1 MNPILKLSRRDFV
14 KTTGLLVLGVS
25 MSGCGRGDNPVH
37 TSAGSETASS
47 WSPDVFVSIDADG
60 TVYIVSHRSE
70 MGQGIRTSLTSIV
83 ADELEA
89 DWSRVKV
96 VQAPGDPVYGDQ
108 NTDGS
113 WSVRGFMERMRIA
126 GATARQ
132 MLEQAAA
139 DRWQVDVSECR
150 AHLHQVL
157 HDDGNRA
164 LDYRELVAAAA
175 ELPVPQPDRL
185 TFKPDHEFHYI
196 GKDVPMVDMDDFIQ
210 GRAIYGTD
218 VSVPGMKYAAIAR
231 CPVALGRVKS
241 FDAQE
246 ALALKGVSRVIE
258 IKAAEPP
265 AEFQALGGIAVI
277 ADNTWAALE
286 GRRKLKIEWDVGENG
301 DYDSDDYRMQL
312 LRTVRQQGD
321 LRRNEGDALKALDTA
336 VSTLEAEYYTP
347 HLAHAPM
354 EPPAALA
361 SVTAD
366 SCEIWAPTQAPQSVI
381 PAAAGLTGLKPEQ
394 IKVNVTL
401 LGGAFGRKSK
411 CDFINEAVI
420 LSRETGAPVKV
431 VWSREDDIRHGYY
444 HAPSAQYLKAGMSET
459 GAVTGWLQRTAF
471 PPIKSTFDV
480 DAMYP
485 ADWELGQGS
494 VSMPFAIDNVRVE
507 AGAAPAK
514 IRIGW
519 LRSVCNIF
527 QAFAV
532 CSFADEIA
540 WARGRDPLE
549 NYLDLLGPDRL
560 LDFSGYGMEGADG
573 YTFDTAR
580 LRHVAELAAEK
591 AGWGR
596 ELAPGHGLG
605 FAAHYSFLSYTAAVI
620 EVSVGADGSWRVPR
634 AHVAFDCGL
643 AVNPDRVRAQLEGAV
658 VFGIGL
664 ARDGLISVTDGR
676 VVQGNFDDYPQL
688 RMDMSPD
695 TSIHLVQSDA
705 PPAGVGEP
713 GVPPIAP
720 ALANAIYAA
729 TGKRLREMPFG
740 EYVRT

>member
-1 MNPILKLSRRDFV
+1 MKSVVKLSRRDFV

-25 MSGCGRGDNPVH
+25 MSGCGRGNNPAQ
-37 TSAGSETASS
+37 TGAGSGAGP

-150 AHLHQVL
+150 ARLHQVL
-157 HDDGNRA
+157 HDTGNRA
-164 LDYRELVAAAA
+164 LDYRDLVADAAG
-175 ELPVPQPDRL
+175 LPVPEPDQL
-185 TFKPDHEFHYI
+185 TFKPAHEFHYI
-196 GKDVPMVDMDDFIQ
+196 GKDVPMVDMDDIIQ

-231 CPVALGRVKS
+231 CPVVFGRVKS
-241 FDAQE
+241 FDAKA
-246 ALALKGVSRVIE
+246 ALAVNGVRRVIE
-258 IKAAEPP
+258 IKAARPP

-286 GRRKLKIEWDVGENG
+286 GRRRLNIEWDPGDNG

-321 LRRNEGDALKALDTA
+321 LRRNEGDALEALDA
-336 VSTLEAEYYTP
+336 ADSTLEAEYYTP
-347 HLAHAPM
+347 LLAHAPM

-361 SVTAD
+361 SVSTGG
-366 SCEIWAPTQAPQSVI
+366 CEIWAPTQAPQSVI
-381 PAAAGLTGLKPEQ
+381 SAAAGLTGLKPEQ

-411 CDFINEAVI
+411 CDFINEAII

-431 VWSREDDIRHGYY
+431 LWSREDDIRHGYF
-444 HAPSAQYLKAGMSET
+444 HAPSAQYLKAGISET

-480 DAMYP
+480 DAVYP

-532 CSFADEIA
+532 CGFADEIA
-540 WARGRDPLE
+540 YARGRDPLE

-580 LRHVAELAAEK
+580 LRHVAVLATEQ

-596 ELAPGHGLG
+596 KLAPGHGLG

-620 EVSVGADGSWRVPR
+620 EVAVAADGRWRVPR

-643 AVNPDRVRAQLEGAV
+643 AVNPDRVRSQLEGAV

-664 ARDGLISVTDGR
+664 ARDGLISVADGR
-676 VVQGNFDDYPQL
+676 VVQGNFDDYPML
-688 RMDMSPD
+688 RMDMAPA
-695 TSIHLVQSDA
+695 TSIHLVQSAA

-740 EYVRT
+740 AHIRS

>member
-1 MNPILKLSRRDFV
+1 MNPVVKLSRRDFI

-25 MSGCGRGDNPVH
+25 MAGCSRGNNLAQ
-37 TSAGSETASS
+37 TGAGAGTASS

-70 MGQGIRTSLTSIV
+70 MGQGIRTSLPAIV

-89 DWSRVKV
+89 DWARVRV

-113 WSVRGFMERMRIA
+113 WSVRGFMERMRSA
-126 GATARQ
+126 GAAARQ

-139 DRWQVDVSECR
+139 DRWQVDVAECR

-157 HDDGNRA
+157 HDASGRA
-164 LDYRELVAAAA
+164 LDYRDLVAGAA
-175 ELPVPQPDRL
+175 ELPVPEPDRL
-185 TFKPDHEFHYI
+185 TFKPAREFRYI
-196 GKDVPMVDMDDFIQ
+196 GKDVPMVDTDDFIQ
-210 GRAIYGTD
+210 GRAVYGID
-218 VSVPGMKYAAIAR
+218 ASVPGMKFAAIAR
-231 CPVALGRVKS
+231 CPVVFGRVKS
-241 FDAQE
+241 FDAKE
-246 ALALKGVSRVIE
+246 TLALKGVSRVIE
-258 IKAAEPP
+258 IKAAEAP

-286 GRRKLKIEWDVGENG
+286 GRRKLKIEWDAGENG
-301 DYDSDDYRMQL
+301 DYDSDDYRMEL
-312 LRTVRQQGD
+312 LRTVRRQGD
-321 LRRNEGDALKALDTA
+321 LRRNEGDALEALDA
-336 VSTLEAEYYTP
+336 AASTLEADYYTP

-366 SCEIWAPTQAPQSVI
+366 GCEIWAPTQAPQSVI
-381 PAAAGLTGLKPEQ
+381 PYAAGLTGLEPGQ

-444 HAPSAQYLKAGMSET
+444 HAPSAQYLKAGISGT

-471 PPIKSTFDV
+471 PPIKSTFDA
-480 DAMYP
+480 DAVYP

-494 VSMPFAIDNVRVE
+494 VSMPFAIDNIRVE

-540 WARGRDPLE
+540 HARGRDPLE
-549 NYLDLLGPDRL
+549 NYLDLLGPDRV

-596 ELAPGHGLG
+596 KPASGHGLG

-620 EVSVGADGSWRVPR
+620 EVSVGADGRWRVPR

-643 AVNPDRVRAQLEGAV
+643 AVNPDRVRSQLEGAV

-664 ARDGLISVTDGR
+664 ARDGLISVTGGR

-688 RMDMSPD
+688 RMDLCPA
-695 TSIHLVQSDA
+695 TSIHLVQSSA

-720 ALANAIYAA
+720 ALANAIHAA

-740 EYVRT
+740 ARITA

>member
-1 MNPILKLSRRDFV
+1 MSA
-14 KTTGLLVLGVS
+14 S
-25 MSGCGRGDNPVH
+25 MPN
-37 TSAGSETASS
+37 
-47 WSPDVFVSIDADG
+47 G

-164 LDYRELVAAAA
+164 LDYRDLVADAAG
-175 ELPVPQPDRL
+175 LPVPEPDRL

-196 GKDVPMVDMDDFIQ
+196 GKDMPMVDMDDFIQ

-218 VSVPGMKYAAIAR
+218 VSIPGMKYAAIAR

-246 ALALKGVSRVIE
+246 ALALKGVNRVIE

-265 AEFQALGGIAVI
+265 AAFQALGGIAVI

-286 GRRKLKIEWDVGENG
+286 GRRRLKIEWDVGENG

-321 LRRNEGDALKALDTA
+321 LRRNEGGCPEGPGHGRLDAGSRVLHPA
-336 VSTLEAEYYTP
+336 P
-347 HLAHAPM
+347 RPCAPM

-366 SCEIWAPTQAPQSVI
+366 ACEIWAPTQAPQSVI

-420 LSRETGAPVKV
+420 LSQETGAPVKV

-444 HAPSAQYLKAGMSET
+444 HAPSAQYLKAGISAT

-480 DAMYP
+480 DAIYP

-494 VSMPFAIDNVRVE
+494 VSMPFAIDNIRVE

-596 ELAPGHGLG
+596 KPAPGHGLG

-643 AVNPDRVRAQLEGAV
+643 AVNPDRVRSQLEGAV

-664 ARDGLISVTDGR
+664 ARDGLISVADGR
-676 VVQGNFDDYPQL
+676 VVQGNFDDYPML
-688 RMDMSPD
+688 RMDMTPA
-695 TSIHLVQSDA
+695 TSIHLVQSDG

-740 EYVRT
+740 ARITSHQP

>member
-1 MNPILKLSRRDFV
+1 MNSVVKLSRRGFV

-25 MSGCGRGDNPVH
+25 MAGCGRGNNPAQ
-37 TSAGSETASS
+37 TGAGAGTASS

-60 TVYIVSHRSE
+60 TVHIVSHRSE

-89 DWSRVKV
+89 DWSRVRV

-132 MLEQAAA
+132 MLEQVAAG
-139 DRWQVDVSECR
+139 RWQVDVSECR

-157 HDDGNRA
+157 HDASNRA
-164 LDYRELVAAAA
+164 LDYRDLVADAAG
-175 ELPVPQPDRL
+175 LPVPEPDQL
-185 TFKPDHEFHYI
+185 NFKSAHEFHYI
-196 GKDVPMVDMDDFIQ
+196 GKHVPMVDMDDFIQ
-210 GRAIYGTD
+210 GRAVYGTD
-218 VSVPGMKYAAIAR
+218 VSIPGMKYAAIAR
-231 CPVALGRVKS
+231 CPVAFGRVKS
-241 FDAQE
+241 FDARE
-246 ALALKGVSRVIE
+246 TLALAGVNRVIE

-286 GRRKLKIEWDVGENG
+286 GRRKLNIEWDVGDNG
-301 DYDSDDYRMQL
+301 DYDSGAYRMQL

-321 LRRNEGDALKALDTA
+321 LRRNEGDAQEALDA
-336 VSTLEAEYYTP
+336 AASTLEAEYYTP

-366 SCEIWAPTQAPQSVI
+366 GCEIWAPTQAPQSVI
-381 PAAAGLTGLKPEQ
+381 SAAAGITDLKPEQ

-411 CDFINEAVI
+411 CDFINEAII
-420 LSRETGAPVKV
+420 LSRDTGAPVKV

-444 HAPSAQYLKAGMSET
+444 HAPSAQYLKAGISEAS
-459 GAVTGWLQRTAF
+459 AVTGWLQRTAF
-471 PPIKSTFDV
+471 PPIKSTFDA
-480 DAMYP
+480 DAVSP

-494 VSMPFAIDNVRVE
+494 VSMPFAINNVRVE
-507 AGAAPAK
+507 AGAASAK

-532 CSFADEIA
+532 CSFADEISY
-540 WARGRDPLE
+540 ARGRDPLE

-596 ELAPGHGLG
+596 KPAPGHGLG

-620 EVSVGADGSWRVPR
+620 EVAVAADGRWRVPR

-643 AVNPDRVRAQLEGAV
+643 AVNPDRVRSQLEGAV

-676 VVQGNFDDYPQL
+676 VVQGNFDDYPML
-688 RMDMSPD
+688 RMDMTPA

-705 PPAGVGEP
+705 PPAGAGEP

-740 EYVRT
+740 ERITS